1 MWVRGGLEVLVAV
14 VLVVVIF
21 RQGYRYGDLIRKG
34 NVLSS
39 TESKTTIAEL
49 GHNKYSQR
57 ILHFSQACHVI
68 MSPSANMAKLPE
80 AGTVGQIN
88 SLFFVLTGSSRKSR
102 LYKATFKGRDMSR
115 VRSSWFVITA
125 GPDFH
130 LLRGLP

>member
-1 MWVRGGLEVLVAV
+1 MRVGQGGLEVLVAV

-68 MSPSANMAKLPE
+68 MSPSANMA
-80 AGTVGQIN
+80 
-88 SLFFVLTGSSRKSR
+88 
-102 LYKATFKGRDMSR
+102 
-115 VRSSWFVITA
+115 
-125 GPDFH
+125 
-130 LLRGLP
+130 